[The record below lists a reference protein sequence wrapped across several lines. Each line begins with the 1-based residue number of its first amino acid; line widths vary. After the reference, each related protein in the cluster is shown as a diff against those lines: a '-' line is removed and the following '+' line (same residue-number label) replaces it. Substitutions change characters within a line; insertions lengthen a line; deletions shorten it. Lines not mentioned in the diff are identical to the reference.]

1 MNSLVVYT
9 STTGNTK
16 AVAEY
21 IAKKTDGIAVEAGNV
36 ADKDLKSYD
45 AIVLGSQIHAGKIS
59 KGLQEFIC
67 KNSYIDIS
75 REEAVDGQ
83 LIGRRIDHSQLL
95 DGQILTFWPP
105 LALVLAEAHNQAAA
119 PLVGLHHAAHIL
131 VRTQAR
137 RAVVATATM
146 LALEVIDRLAR
157 MFL

>member
-1 MNSLVVYT
+1 MKSLVVYT

-67 KNSYIDIS
+67 KNSD
-75 REEAVDGQ
+75 V
-83 LIGRRIDHSQLL
+83 L
-95 DGQILTFWPP
+95 DGCNVSMFVCGMFTGEKGAKQLDKIAKEYGYDNTAYFVKGKK
-105 LALVLAEAHNQAAA
+105 LVQTGDE
-119 PLVGLHHAAHIL
+119 
-131 VRTQAR
+131 
-137 RAVVATATM
+137 
-146 LALEVIDRLAR
+146 IDA
-157 MFL
+157 FIKKI